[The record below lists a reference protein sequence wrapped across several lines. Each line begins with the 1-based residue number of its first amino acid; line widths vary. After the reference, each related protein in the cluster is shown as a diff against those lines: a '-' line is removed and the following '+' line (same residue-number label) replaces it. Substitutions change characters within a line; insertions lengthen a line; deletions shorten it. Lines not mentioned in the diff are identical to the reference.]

1 MKLMSTDSCWKP
13 FWKTPVRKALKDENN
28 FSKAIPDRLR
38 IPSHNKRNLEEQG
51 KRFWGRSKRQVDQTR
66 LYLKPTFSCLG
77 NPTVLA
83 TKAACGHPIIKN
95 WKKNIAIDFPA
106 THDDDL
112 DLRCY
117 HIFLYTLF
125 VCGQSKRLGNII
137 CMRSSHASSGCGS

>member
-95 WKKNIAIDFPA
+95 WKKKI
-106 THDDDL
+106 L
-112 DLRCY
+112 QL
-117 HIFLYTLF
+117 IFLQLMMMIWTY
-125 VCGQSKRLGNII
+125 VVII
-137 CMRSSHASSGCGS
+137 YSCIHFSCVDNPKDLAI